1 MRANKPRRSD
11 KIETTSKVATKAEY
25 YGQQLQL
32 EKHVFPQTSKTIR
45 LVMQKNKFVENK
57 EKP

>member
-1 MRANKPRRSD
+1 MIRSD
-11 KIETTSKVATKAEY
+11 KIETTSKVATKAEH

-32 EKHVFPQTSKTIR
+32 EKHVFPQTSKTVR
-45 LVMQKNKFVENK
+45 LVMQKNKFVEHK